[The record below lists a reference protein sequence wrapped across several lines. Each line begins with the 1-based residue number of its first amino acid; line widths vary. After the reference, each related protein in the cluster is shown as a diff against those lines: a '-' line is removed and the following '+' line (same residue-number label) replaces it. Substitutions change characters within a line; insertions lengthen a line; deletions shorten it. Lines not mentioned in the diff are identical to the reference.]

1 VRLEKNQNSQE
12 EQDFMTGEELDFQEV
27 YKTFQPKI
35 LSYLSRML
43 GENEAED
50 LTQEV
55 FVKVDKALKEFRG
68 EAQLSTWVY
77 RIATNAALDRQH
89 SSSFKQQAREC
100 IPDDPSC
107 QNETEP
113 EDKNVWTGEQKQ
125 DVDQQLIHKEMNSC
139 IQEYIDQLPEN
150 YRVVLVLSE
159 VEGFKNR
166 EIAEVLE
173 VSLDTV
179 KIRLHRARAKL
190 KESLGN
196 HCNFY
201 LDERSELACD
211 RKEAGDH

>member
-1 VRLEKNQNSQE
+1 LEKNQNSQE

-35 LSYLSRML
+35 LRYLLRML

-139 IQEYIDQLPEN
+139 IREYIDQLPDD
-150 YRVVLVLSE
+150 YGAVMLLRE
-159 VEGFKNR
+159 VEGFKNS
-166 EIAEVLE
+166 EIAEILE

-190 KESLGN
+190 KESLGRK
-196 HCNFY
+196 CNFY
-201 LDERSELACD
+201 LDERSELGCD
-211 RKEAGDH
+211 RKDTSDH

>member
-1 VRLEKNQNSQE
+1 MAS
-12 EQDFMTGEELDFQEV
+12 GELDFQEV
-27 YKTFQPKI
+27 YTTFQPRI
-35 LSYLSRML
+35 LRYLSRML

-68 EAQLSTWVY
+68 EAQLSTWIY
-77 RIATNAALDRQH
+77 RIATNAALDRLS
-89 SSSFKQQAREC
+89 SSSFKQQARESV
-100 IPDDPSC
+100 PEESSC
-107 QNETEP
+107 ESESETEP

-125 DVDQQLIHKEMNSC
+125 NVDQQLIHQEMNSC
-139 IQEYIDQLPEN
+139 IREYIDQLPED
-150 YRVVLVLSE
+150 YRTVLVLSE

-166 EIAEVLE
+166 EIAEILE

-190 KESLGN
+190 KDSLSN

-211 RKEAGDH
+211 RKEAEDH